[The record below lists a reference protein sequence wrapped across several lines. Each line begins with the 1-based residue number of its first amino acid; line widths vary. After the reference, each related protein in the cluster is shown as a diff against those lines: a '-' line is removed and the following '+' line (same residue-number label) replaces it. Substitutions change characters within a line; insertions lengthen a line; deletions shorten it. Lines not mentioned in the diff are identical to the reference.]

1 MASLNFRVNDYFV
14 DLDKRTIQING
25 DKQRI
30 SESEKLILV
39 ALIRAEGSFV
49 SRNELLNSAWP
60 GVVVSEASLVQAIS
74 NIRKKLGDQERV
86 KRIILTGDK
95 GGYAVSDLVVTA
107 ESASNINEKVELDSV
122 TVFQFI
128 LLGGGIC
135 CLVFL
140 LFLSYLD
147 ITNSH
152 IELEKV
158 GSVSVFAEN
167 LTDSQKNLLATNVST
182 VLDIDN
188 DEIYITTSKKMLTVM
203 SKTGK
208 HENLLI
214 WGWEDNYETTI
225 AAIKSWYHH

>member
-95 GGYAVSDLVVTA
+95 GGYAVSYLVITA

-167 LTDSQKNLLATNVST
+167 LTDSQKILLATNVST